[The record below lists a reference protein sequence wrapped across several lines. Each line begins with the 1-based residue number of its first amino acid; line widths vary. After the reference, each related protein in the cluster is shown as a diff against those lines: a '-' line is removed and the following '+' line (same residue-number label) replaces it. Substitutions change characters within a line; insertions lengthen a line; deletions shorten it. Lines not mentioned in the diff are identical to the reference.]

1 MADYIAHF
9 LIGGIPAVLVF
20 GCFHPYRK
28 RALDA
33 QGLTSGLWRETALHL
48 FVVCLFGLA
57 AMVLW
62 PPYRWVDGNLL
73 ILNARDGLTDGVNW
87 VPFRMILD
95 YVAAFETGSLF
106 YAVVFLFGNMGT
118 FLPLGFFPALLFR
131 GLRAKQIFFIG
142 LGYSLT
148 AEVLQFFLGRHC
160 DVDDVILNVLGTL
173 CGYGLYLLPVRLFP
187 VAMKRFRCVDIN

>member
-9 LIGGIPAVLVF
+9 LIGGIPAVLAFACF
-20 GCFHPYRK
+20 GPYRK

-33 QGLTSGLWRETALHL
+33 QKLISGIWREAVLHL
-48 FVVCLFGLA
+48 FTAYLFGLA

-73 ILNARDGLTDGVNW
+73 ILNARSGLTDGVNW
-87 VPFRMILD
+87 VPLRMILD
-95 YVAAFETGSLF
+95 YIAAFETGNLF

-118 FLPLGFFPALLFR
+118 FLPLGFLPALLFR
-131 GLRAKQIFFIG
+131 GIRGKQVFLMGF
-142 LGYSLT
+142 GYSLG

-160 DVDDVILNVLGTL
+160 DVDDVILNVVGVL
-173 CGYGLYLLPVRLFP
+173 CGYWLCLLLKRLFP
-187 VAMKRFRCVDIN
+187 GFVEQFRCKEMK